1 MVGAGIFIPLKKEHL
16 SNIPQVYAGVLPA
29 AVCPERWEFD
39 IKGRGV
45 TKKAEDVQ
53 EQRHSV
59 VILSLKRRPLMVVLS
74 LKANVQF
81 CLWNSGTFHS
91 F

>member
-53 EQRHSV
+53 
-59 VILSLKRRPLMVVLS
+59 
-74 LKANVQF
+74 
-81 CLWNSGTFHS
+81 
-91 F
+91 